1 MIVILNYQSVLTWQQ
16 PAIKTLNEV
25 SAACCE
31 MCAIQTSYNG
41 APSPTF
47 LTLCVRECA

>member
-1 MIVILNYQSVLTWQQ
+1 MIVILHYQSVLTWQQ

-31 MCAIQTSYNG
+31 MCVLSELRIMELHHPLS
-41 APSPTF
+41 
-47 LTLCVRECA
+47 